1 MIGEEIITVRDLTK
15 VYRVYRHPLDPL
27 KELAL
32 GRPRHRKLRALED
45 VAFSVN
51 RGERLGIIGRNGA
64 GKSTLLKVLAST
76 VNHTSGTFRINGPLR
91 AILELGTGFH
101 DEYSGRN
108 NIFFSG
114 LCIGYTRAELKDRTD
129 WIIDFAELR
138 HVIDQPVRTYSSGM
152 KQRLMFAVAFCKP
165 TEVMIIDEALAT
177 GDASFVR
184 KCTKHIS
191 DLCRG
196 GSTVLAVS
204 HNLYF
209 IERFCTRVLYLRD
222 GRLAGDGPPAA
233 MIRRYE
239 RDLGLDYVESIRGD
253 PASGSADGLAPT
265 NEPPADVPERVPPN
279 GEGSILD
286 DDGRWQPFD
295 FSGAPS
301 VRQLGLVTLRKAEIL
316 DEAGF
321 AVTELKTG
329 RSVRIRLELES
340 RVRKDDVHVGV
351 MIWNDENLHVATT
364 TNVTSLGTG
373 GVPNGVRVNLT
384 DGILVVEVSFPS
396 LQLGSGRYHLTLGVA
411 PGPQHFSDDDLLL
424 HEKKCLA
431 FWVSRPDIAQYT
443 VYEPESIW
451 TAPKKIDE
459 LPAGPTQTTPEPDV
473 HVRHRGHP

>member
-1 MIGEEIITVRDLTK
+1 MSDREIITVRDLTK
-15 VYRVYRHPLDPL
+15 VYRIYRHPLDPL
-27 KELAL
+27 KELVR
-32 GRPRHRKLRALED
+32 GRPRHRELVALED

-64 GKSTLLKVLAST
+64 GKSTLLKVLAGT
-76 VNHTSGTFRINGPLR
+76 VNLTRGTFRIDGPLR

-108 NIFFSG
+108 NIVFSG
-114 LCIGYTRAELKDRTD
+114 LCTGYTRAELKERTD

-177 GDASFVR
+177 GDAAFVR
-184 KCTKHIS
+184 KCTTHIT
-191 DLCRG
+191 DLCHG

-209 IERFCTRVLYLRD
+209 IERFCTRVLYLRE
-222 GRLAGDGPPAA
+222 GRLVGDGPPAA
-233 MIRRYE
+233 MIQRYE

-253 PASGSADGLAPT
+253 RPAGSADELAPT
-265 NEPPADVPERVPPN
+265 TEPPANVPEPASQN

-286 DDGRWQPFD
+286 DKGLWQPFD
-295 FSGAPS
+295 FSGAPA

-329 RSVRIRLELES
+329 RAMRIRMEFES

-364 TNVTSLGTG
+364 TNTTSIGAG
-373 GVPNGVRVNLT
+373 GVPNGVRVNFT
-384 DGILVVEVSFPS
+384 DGILVVEVTFPS
-396 LQLGSGRYHLTLGVA
+396 LQLGSGRYHLTLGVS

-424 HEKKCLA
+424 HEKKCLP
-431 FWVSRPDIAQYT
+431 FWVSRPDIAQCT
-443 VYEPESIW
+443 IYEPESIW
-451 TAPKKIDE
+451 TAAKKIDE
-459 LPAGPTQTTPEPDV
+459 LSPGPTRTTTEQDV
-473 HVRHRGHP
+473 HVRHRRDH